1 MKITKQGQLRIY
13 PAPLCSLI
21 ALALLCGCRS
31 SQPKSSIMTTDD
43 YEHIA
48 IEIAGKLQTQLGEE
62 GPFAQR
68 TPDSP
73 PMVVSITKVTNLTSD
88 IMSESAK
95 WYLME
100 RVASSIPFAQLA
112 REKNVRFVIPADR
125 LRAAKQ
131 RGTVDQDAGAERETS
146 HLMTATF
153 TSVTRATG
161 KDRTD
166 LYYCEYNIT
175 TRASGEIIWTD
186 KVEFKRTAHGRS
198 WD

>member
-1 MKITKQGQLRIY
+1 MNMRTKRML
-13 PAPLCSLI
+13 
-21 ALALLCGCRS
+21 ALAGVVGLLAAAGCS
-31 SQPKSSIMTTDD
+31 SSAPKSSIMTTDD
-43 YEHIA
+43 YEYIA
-48 IEIAGKLQTQLGEE
+48 TEIAGKIQAQLGAE
-62 GPFAQR
+62 GPFANR

-73 PMVVSITKVTNLTSD
+73 PWVISITKVTNLTSD
-88 IMSESAK
+88 IMSESTK

-100 RVASSIPFAQLA
+100 KVASSIPFAQLA

-125 LRAAKQ
+125 LRAAKE
-131 RGTVDQDAGAERETS
+131 RGTVEQDTGAERQTT

-153 TSVTRATG
+153 TSVTRSTD

-166 LYYCEYNIT
+166 LYYCEYSIVE
-175 TRASGEIIWTD
+175 RAGGEILWND

>member
-1 MKITKQGQLRIY
+1 LLRRLD
-13 PAPLCSLI
+13 A
-21 ALALLCGCRS
+21 
-31 SQPKSSIMTTDD
+31 
-43 YEHIA
+43 EH
-48 IEIAGKLQTQLGEE
+48 E
-62 GPFAQR
+62 
-68 TPDSP
+68 
-73 PMVVSITKVTNLTSD
+73 
-88 IMSESAK
+88 

-100 RVASSIPFAQLA
+100 RVASSLPFATLA
-112 REKNVRFVIPADR
+112 HEKNVKFVIPADR

-131 RGTVDQDAGAERETS
+131 RGNVEADTGSERQTT

-166 LYYCEYNIT
+166 LYYCEYQIVDRGT
-175 TRASGEIIWTD
+175 GEIVWND